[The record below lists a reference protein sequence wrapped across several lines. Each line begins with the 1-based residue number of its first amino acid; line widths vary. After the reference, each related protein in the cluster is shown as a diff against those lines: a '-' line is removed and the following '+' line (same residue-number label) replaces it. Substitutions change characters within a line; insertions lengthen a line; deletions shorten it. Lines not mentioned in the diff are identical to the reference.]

1 MSKKTEEL
9 PFEILKCN
17 ERDDI
22 TKCVSIVKNGGVI
35 VFPTDTLY
43 GLGCNPYNKKAVE
56 KIFEIKNR
64 DKMNPLPIL
73 ASSIIDIE
81 RIVSLGSTGKKLAEI
96 YWPGALT
103 IIVPLIDQKISNNLR
118 AGEMNI
124 GVRIPNNICALS
136 LLKGCKYLTGTS
148 ANKSGEQACKSACEV
163 LSSSLRGFN
172 VILDGG
178 TVEGKIQS
186 TIVDLT
192 GHHPKII
199 REGAI
204 ISEAIYTTLERDSR
218 VY

>member
-1 MSKKTEEL
+1 MSKKIEEL

-17 ERDDI
+17 ERNVI

-43 GLGCNPYNKKAVE
+43 GLGCDPYNEKAVE

-64 DKMNPLPIL
+64 DKINPLPIL

-81 RIVSLGSTGKKLAEI
+81 RIVSLGSTGKRLAQI

-103 IIVPLIDQKISNNLR
+103 IIVPLIDQKISNYLR
-118 AGEMNI
+118 AGKTNI
-124 GVRIPNNICALS
+124 GVRIPNNICALW

-148 ANKSGEQACKSACEV
+148 ANKSGEQACKAASEV
-163 LSSSLRGFN
+163 LSSSLRGFD
-172 VILDGG
+172 VILDDG
-178 TVEGKIQS
+178 TVEGRVQS
-186 TIVDLT
+186 TILDLT

-204 ISEAIYTTLERDSR
+204 KSEAIYTTLERE
-218 VY
+218 

>member
-17 ERDDI
+17 KRNDI
-22 TKCVSIVKNGGVI
+22 TKCVSVVKNGGII

-43 GLGCNPYNKKAVE
+43 GLGCNPYNEKAVE
-56 KIFEIKNR
+56 KIFEIKSR
-64 DKMNPLPIL
+64 EKINPLPIL

-81 RIVSLGSTGKKLAEI
+81 RIVSLGSTGKKLAQI

-103 IIVPLIDQKISNNLR
+103 IIVPLIDQKISNNVR
-118 AGEMNI
+118 AGKTNI
-124 GVRIPNNICALS
+124 GVRIPNNTCALS

-148 ANKSGEQACKSACEV
+148 ANKSCEQASKSASEV
-163 LSSSLRGFN
+163 LSSSLRGFD
-172 VILDGG
+172 VVLDGG
-178 TVEGKIQS
+178 PVKGRVQS

-192 GHHPKII
+192 GQYPKII

-204 ISEAIYTTLERDSR
+204 ISEAIYRTMERE
-218 VY
+218 